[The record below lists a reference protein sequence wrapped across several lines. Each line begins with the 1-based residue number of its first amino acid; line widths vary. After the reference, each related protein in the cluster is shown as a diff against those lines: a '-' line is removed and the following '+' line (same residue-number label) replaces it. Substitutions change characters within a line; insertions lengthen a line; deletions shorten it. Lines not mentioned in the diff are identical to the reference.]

1 MSGHSKWANI
11 RHRKARGDAQKG
23 NVYSK
28 MAKEIMVA
36 ARHGGGNP
44 DGNFGLKIAIQK
56 ARDFNVP
63 WDNIQRAIKRGTG
76 EIEGVTLEEL
86 TYEGYGPGGVAV
98 VVEVLTDNRNRTASD
113 LRFIFSKSGG
123 NLAESGAT
131 SWLFRPKG
139 SIMVDKAVV
148 SEDDLM
154 MMALDA
160 GADDLLPGGGE
171 SFEVTTAPDSLGDIE
186 QFLRSHGAKV
196 ISSELVRV
204 PQTTVQV
211 SGRDAEL
218 TLRLMESLEDHD
230 DVRKVFSNFDISDE
244 ELAKHA

>member
-11 RHRKARGDAQKG
+11 RHRKAKGDAQKG

-28 MAKEIMVA
+28 MAKEVMVA

-44 DGNFGLKIAIQK
+44 DGNFRLKVAIQK

-76 EIEGVTLEEL
+76 ELEGVTLEEL

-131 SWLFRPKG
+131 SWLFKPKG
-139 SIMVDKAVV
+139 SIMIDRTTV

-160 GADDLLPGGGE
+160 GAEDLLPGDDDT
-171 SFEVTTAPDSLGDIE
+171 FEVTTAPDSLNDVE
-186 QFLRSHGAKV
+186 QYLRSHGATV
-196 ISSELVRV
+196 VSSELARA

-211 SGRDAEL
+211 TGRDAEL
-218 TLRLMESLEDHD
+218 TLRLMETLEDHD
-230 DVRKVFSNFDISDE
+230 DVQKVFSNFDISDE

>member
-11 RHRKARGDAQKG
+11 RHRKAKGDAAKG
-23 NVYSK
+23 DVYSK

-44 DGNFGLKIAIQK
+44 DGNFRLKIAIQK

-76 EIEGVTLEEL
+76 ELEGIILEEL

-113 LRFIFSKSGG
+113 LRYIFSKSGG

-131 SWLFRPKG
+131 SWLFKPKG
-139 SIMVDKAVV
+139 SIMVEKAGI

-154 MMALDA
+154 VAALDA
-160 GADDLLPGGGE
+160 GAEDLLPGDDE
-171 SFEVTTAPDSLGDIE
+171 SFEVTTAAESFGDVE
-186 QFLRSHGAKV
+186 HYLRAHGVKV
-196 ISSELVRV
+196 ASSELVRI

-211 SGRDAEL
+211 TGREAEQ

-230 DVRKVFSNFDISDE
+230 DVQKVFSNFDISDE
-244 ELAKHA
+244 ELDKHA

>member
-11 RHRKARGDAQKG
+11 RHRKAKGDAAKG

-44 DGNFGLKIAIQK
+44 DGNFRLKIAIQK

-76 EIEGVTLEEL
+76 ELEGITLEEL

-113 LRFIFSKSGG
+113 LRYIFSKSGG

-131 SWLFRPKG
+131 SWLFKPKG
-139 SIMVDKAVV
+139 SIMIEKEGI

-154 MMALDA
+154 VAALDA
-160 GADDLLPGGGE
+160 GADDLLPGDDE
-171 SFEVTTAPDSLGDIE
+171 SFEVTTAVESFGDVE
-186 QFLRSHGAKV
+186 HYLRSHGVKV
-196 ISSELVRV
+196 ASSELIRI

-211 SGRDAEL
+211 TGREAEQ
-218 TLRLMESLEDHD
+218 TLRLMESLEEHD
-230 DVRKVFSNFDISDE
+230 DVQKVFSNFDISDE
-244 ELAKHA
+244 ELDKHA